1 MKVSVVQKDGEG
13 LEALMGQR
21 ITLFCGEL
29 NGGLIAA
36 HMSLRADEVRAN
48 IAVMTSPGYPV
59 KIGWAKAK
67 KDGWRVVPVQ
77 VAKLHKL

>member
-1 MKVSVVQKDGEG
+1 
-13 LEALMGQR
+13 MGQR
-21 ITLFCGEL
+21 ITLFCGEF

-36 HMSLRADEVRAN
+36 HMSLRADEVRAT

-77 VAKLHKL
+77 VAKLTNFKRWAMVDAALEEK

>member
-1 MKVSVVQKDGEG
+1 MIEQNETKSTTKEND
-13 LEALMGQR
+13 MGQR
-21 ITLFCGEL
+21 ITLFCGEF

-36 HMSLRADEVRAN
+36 HMSLRANEVRAN

-59 KIGWAKAK
+59 KIGWAKAL

-77 VAKLHKL
+77 VAKLHKR